1 MRLVFNVGIEVIG
14 LLLLIVI
21 LLKQSRYI
29 PYLLVV
35 MG

>member
-14 LLLLIVI
+14 LLLLIVM
-21 LLKQSRYI
+21 LLKQSRCI